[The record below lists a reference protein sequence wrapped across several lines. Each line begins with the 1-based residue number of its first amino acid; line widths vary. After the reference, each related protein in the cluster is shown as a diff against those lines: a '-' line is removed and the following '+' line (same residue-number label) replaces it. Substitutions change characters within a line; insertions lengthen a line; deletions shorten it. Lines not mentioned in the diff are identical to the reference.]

1 MEVGWAAGSLDV
13 YHRMYEEWVDV
24 GNKGWVVLRRGKGDE
39 SCVDN
44 QKNIHNQ
51 VPGIKCFHPPES
63 KFHSSRHLVLFIARS
78 LRGIT

>member
-13 YHRMYEEWVDV
+13 YHRMYEERVDI

-44 QKNIHNQ
+44 QKKSTTKFQVSSVFTHQNQ
-51 VPGIKCFHPPES
+51 S
-63 KFHSSRHLVLFIARS
+63 FIAADTLSYS
-78 LRGIT
+78 LPEA